1 MKILFIISIY
11 NQHLIRLFLT
21 KIFFIFSISQ
31 PIASDDNE
39 NAFNFINENAVYFL
53 TIIKTEGSKYDE
65 KPDEFKEKLKNIWE
79 PMVDVGLVSRL
90 ILSKAYSTATEE
102 QILLFQTRTKKL
114 LLDTYI
120 TALLEFED
128 YELETSRKIKENKNK
143 TLEVEINFFSAS
155 DSFKAKFT
163 LYKNKQGELK
173 IINIIIDGINLGL
186 TFRNQFQDNLKNE
199 NYDLDKAI
207 ETWKPLYI
215 D

>member
-1 MKILFIISIY
+1 M
-11 NQHLIRLFLT
+11 IRFFLT
-21 KIFFIFSISQ
+21 KIFIIFLLFQ
-31 PIASDDNE
+31 PLASDDNE

-53 TIIKTEGSKYDE
+53 TIIKTEGSKYKE
-65 KPDEFKEKLKNIWE
+65 RPEEFKEKLKNIWE

-90 ILSKAYSTATEE
+90 ILSKAYRTATEE
-102 QILLFQTRTKKL
+102 QIFLFQTRTKKL

-207 ETWKPLYI
+207 DTWKPLYI

>member
-1 MKILFIISIY
+1 M
-11 NQHLIRLFLT
+11 IRLFLT
-21 KIFFIFSISQ
+21 KIFIIFSVSQ

-90 ILSKAYSTATEE
+90 ILSKAYRTATEE

-155 DSFKAKFT
+155 ASFKAKFT

>member
-1 MKILFIISIY
+1 M
-11 NQHLIRLFLT
+11 IRLFLT
-21 KIFFIFSISQ
+21 KIFIIFSLSQ

-90 ILSKAYSTATEE
+90 ILSKAYRTATEE

>member
-1 MKILFIISIY
+1 M
-11 NQHLIRLFLT
+11 IRLFLT
-21 KIFFIFSISQ
+21 KIFIIFSISS
-31 PIASDDNE
+31 PIASDENE

-79 PMVDVGLVSRL
+79 PMVDVSLVSRL
-90 ILSKAYSTATEE
+90 ILSKAYRTATEE

>member
-1 MKILFIISIY
+1 M
-11 NQHLIRLFLT
+11 IRLFLT
-21 KIFFIFSISQ
+21 KIFIIFSISS

-65 KPDEFKEKLKNIWE
+65 KPEEFKEKLKNIWE

-90 ILSKAYSTATEE
+90 ILSKAYRTATEE

>member
-1 MKILFIISIY
+1 M
-11 NQHLIRLFLT
+11 IRLFLT
-21 KIFFIFSISQ
+21 KIFIIFSISQ

-90 ILSKAYSTATEE
+90 ILSKAHRTATEE

>member
-1 MKILFIISIY
+1 M
-11 NQHLIRLFLT
+11 IRLFLT
-21 KIFFIFSISQ
+21 KIFIIFSLSQ
-31 PIASDDNE
+31 PLASDDNE

-90 ILSKAYSTATEE
+90 ILSKAYRTATEE

-155 DSFKAKFT
+155 DSFKSKFT

-215 D
+215 E

>member
-1 MKILFIISIY
+1 M
-11 NQHLIRLFLT
+11 IRLFLT
-21 KIFFIFSISQ
+21 KIFIIFSVSQ
-31 PIASDDNE
+31 PIASYDNE

-65 KPDEFKEKLKNIWE
+65 KPEEFKEKLKNIWE

-90 ILSKAYSTATEE
+90 ILSKAYRTATQE

>member
-1 MKILFIISIY
+1 M
-11 NQHLIRLFLT
+11 IRLFLT
-21 KIFFIFSISQ
+21 KIFIIFSLSQ
-31 PIASDDNE
+31 PLASNDNE

-90 ILSKAYSTATEE
+90 ILSKAYRTATEE

>member
-1 MKILFIISIY
+1 M
-11 NQHLIRLFLT
+11 IRLFLT
-21 KIFFIFSISQ
+21 KIFIIFSISQ
-31 PIASDDNE
+31 PLASNDNE

-79 PMVDVGLVSRL
+79 PMVDVSLVSRL
-90 ILSKAYSTATEE
+90 ILSKAYRTATEE

>member
-1 MKILFIISIY
+1 M
-11 NQHLIRLFLT
+11 IRLFLT
-21 KIFFIFSISQ
+21 KIFIIFSISQ

-65 KPDEFKEKLKNIWE
+65 KPEEFKEKLKNIWE

-90 ILSKAYSTATEE
+90 ILSKAYRTATEE

>member
-1 MKILFIISIY
+1 M
-11 NQHLIRLFLT
+11 IRLFLT
-21 KIFFIFSISQ
+21 KIFIIFSLSQ
-31 PIASDDNE
+31 PLASDDNE

-53 TIIKTEGSKYDE
+53 TIIKTEGSKYEE

-90 ILSKAYSTATEE
+90 ILSKAYGTATKE

>member
-1 MKILFIISIY
+1 M
-11 NQHLIRLFLT
+11 IRLFLI
-21 KIFFIFSISQ
+21 KIFIIFSLSE
-31 PIASDDNE
+31 PLASDDNE

-65 KPDEFKEKLKNIWE
+65 KPNEFKEKLKNIWE
-79 PMVDVGLVSRL
+79 PMVDVRLVSRL
-90 ILSKAYSTATEE
+90 ILSKAYRNATEE
-102 QILLFQTRTKKL
+102 QIMLFQTRTKKL

-128 YELETSRKIKENKNK
+128 YELETSREIKENKNK

-163 LYKNKQGELK
+163 LYKDKQGKLK

>member
-1 MKILFIISIY
+1 M
-11 NQHLIRLFLT
+11 IRLFLT
-21 KIFFIFSISQ
+21 KIFIIFSISQ

-90 ILSKAYSTATEE
+90 ILSKAYGTATKE

-163 LYKNKQGELK
+163 LYKNKQGDLK

>member
-1 MKILFIISIY
+1 M
-11 NQHLIRLFLT
+11 IRLFLT
-21 KIFFIFSISQ
+21 KIFIIFSLSQ
-31 PIASDDNE
+31 PLASNDNE

-90 ILSKAYSTATEE
+90 ILSKAYTTATEE
-102 QILLFQTRTKKL
+102 QISLFQTRTKKL

-128 YELETSRKIKENKNK
+128 YDLETSRKIKVNKNK

-155 DSFKAKFT
+155 DSFKSKFT

-215 D
+215 E

>member
-1 MKILFIISIY
+1 M
-11 NQHLIRLFLT
+11 IRLFLT
-21 KIFFIFSISQ
+21 KIFIIFSLSQ
-31 PIASDDNE
+31 PLASDDNE

-90 ILSKAYSTATEE
+90 ILSKAYKTATEE

-128 YELETSRKIKENKNK
+128 YELQTSRKIKENKNK

-207 ETWKPLYI
+207 DTWKPLYI
-215 D
+215 E

>member
-1 MKILFIISIY
+1 M
-11 NQHLIRLFLT
+11 IRLFLT
-21 KIFFIFSISQ
+21 KILIIFSLSQ
-31 PIASDDNE
+31 PLASDDNE

-53 TIIKTEGSKYDE
+53 TIIKTEGSKYEE

-79 PMVDVGLVSRL
+79 PMVDVSLVSRL
-90 ILSKAYSTATEE
+90 ILSKAYRTATEE

-163 LYKNKQGELK
+163 LYKNKQGDLK

>member
-1 MKILFIISIY
+1 M
-11 NQHLIRLFLT
+11 IRLFLT
-21 KIFFIFSISQ
+21 KIFIIFSLSQ
-31 PIASDDNE
+31 PLVSNEKE

-90 ILSKAYSTATEE
+90 ILSKAYKTATEE

-128 YELETSRKIKENKNK
+128 YELQTSRKIKENKNK

>member
-1 MKILFIISIY
+1 M
-11 NQHLIRLFLT
+11 IRLFLT
-21 KIFFIFSISQ
+21 KIFIIFSLFQ
-31 PIASDDNE
+31 PLVSDEKE

-90 ILSKAYSTATEE
+90 ILSKAYKTATEE

>member
-1 MKILFIISIY
+1 M
-11 NQHLIRLFLT
+11 IRLFLT
-21 KIFFIFSISQ
+21 KIFIIFSISLH
-31 PIASDDNE
+31 IASNDNE
-39 NAFNFINENAVYFL
+39 DAFNFINENAVYFL

-90 ILSKAYSTATEE
+90 ILSKTYRTATEE

>member
-1 MKILFIISIY
+1 M
-11 NQHLIRLFLT
+11 IRLFLT
-21 KIFFIFSISQ
+21 KIFIIFSLSL
-31 PIASDDNE
+31 PLASDDKE

-90 ILSKAYSTATEE
+90 ILSKAYTTATEE
-102 QILLFQTRTKKL
+102 QISLFQTRTKKL

-128 YELETSRKIKENKNK
+128 YDLETSRKIKVNKNK

-155 DSFKAKFT
+155 DSFKSKFT

-207 ETWKPLYI
+207 DTWKPLYI
-215 D
+215 E

>member
-1 MKILFIISIY
+1 M
-11 NQHLIRLFLT
+11 IRLFLT
-21 KIFFIFSISQ
+21 KIFIIFSISS

-90 ILSKAYSTATEE
+90 ILSKAYKTATEE

-128 YELETSRKIKENKNK
+128 YELQTSRKIKENKNK

>member
-1 MKILFIISIY
+1 M
-11 NQHLIRLFLT
+11 IRLFLT
-21 KIFFIFSISQ
+21 KIFIIFSISQ

-90 ILSKAYSTATEE
+90 ILSKAYRTATEE

-199 NYDLDKAI
+199 KYDLDKAI

>member
-1 MKILFIISIY
+1 M
-11 NQHLIRLFLT
+11 IRLFLT
-21 KIFFIFSISQ
+21 KIFIIFSISS

-79 PMVDVGLVSRL
+79 PMVDVRLVSRL

>member
-1 MKILFIISIY
+1 M
-11 NQHLIRLFLT
+11 IRLFLT
-21 KIFFIFSISQ
+21 KIFIIFSLSQ

-53 TIIKTEGSKYDE
+53 TIIKTEGSKYEE

-90 ILSKAYSTATEE
+90 ILSKAYGTATKE

-163 LYKNKQGELK
+163 LYKNKQGDLK

>member
-1 MKILFIISIY
+1 M
-11 NQHLIRLFLT
+11 IRLFLT
-21 KIFFIFSISQ
+21 KIFIIFSLSQ
-31 PIASDDNE
+31 PLASDDNE

-90 ILSKAYSTATEE
+90 ILSKAYRTATEE

-128 YELETSRKIKENKNK
+128 YELETSREIKKNKNK

-173 IINIIIDGINLGL
+173 IINTIIDGINLGL

>member
-1 MKILFIISIY
+1 M
-11 NQHLIRLFLT
+11 IRLFLT
-21 KIFFIFSISQ
+21 KIFIIFSLSQ
-31 PIASDDNE
+31 PLASDDNE

-90 ILSKAYSTATEE
+90 ILSKAYGTATKE

-128 YELETSRKIKENKNK
+128 YELETSRNIKENKNK

-163 LYKNKQGELK
+163 LYKNKQGDLK

>member
-1 MKILFIISIY
+1 M
-11 NQHLIRLFLT
+11 IRLFLT
-21 KIFFIFSISQ
+21 KIFIIFSISLH
-31 PIASDDNE
+31 IASNDNE
-39 NAFNFINENAVYFL
+39 DAFNFINENAVYFL

-90 ILSKAYSTATEE
+90 ILSKAYRTATEE

>member
-1 MKILFIISIY
+1 M
-11 NQHLIRLFLT
+11 IRLFLT
-21 KIFFIFSISQ
+21 KIFIIFSLSQ
-31 PIASDDNE
+31 PLASDDNE

-90 ILSKAYSTATEE
+90 ILSKAYRTATEE

-207 ETWKPLYI
+207 DTWKPLYI
-215 D
+215 E

>member
-1 MKILFIISIY
+1 MVI
-11 NQHLIRLFLT
+11 
-21 KIFFIFSISQ
+21 IFSISQ

-90 ILSKAYSTATEE
+90 ILSKAYRTATEE

-207 ETWKPLYI
+207 ETCKPLYI

>member
-1 MKILFIISIY
+1 M
-11 NQHLIRLFLT
+11 IRLFLT
-21 KIFFIFSISQ
+21 KIFIIFSISQ

-90 ILSKAYSTATEE
+90 ILSKAYGNATEE

-128 YELETSRKIKENKNK
+128 YELETSRKIKEN
-143 TLEVEINFFSAS
+143 
-155 DSFKAKFT
+155 
-163 LYKNKQGELK
+163 KNKQGELK

>member
-1 MKILFIISIY
+1 M
-11 NQHLIRLFLT
+11 IRLFLT
-21 KIFFIFSISQ
+21 KIFIIFSISS

-90 ILSKAYSTATEE
+90 ILSKAYKTATEE

-128 YELETSRKIKENKNK
+128 YELQTSRKIKENKNK
-143 TLEVEINFFSAS
+143 TLDVEINFFSAS

>member
-1 MKILFIISIY
+1 M
-11 NQHLIRLFLT
+11 IRLFLT
-21 KIFFIFSISQ
+21 KIFIIFSLSL
-31 PIASDDNE
+31 PLASDDKE

-53 TIIKTEGSKYDE
+53 TVIKTEGSKYEE

-90 ILSKAYSTATEE
+90 ILSKAYRTATEE

-199 NYDLDKAI
+199 NFDLDKAI

>member
-1 MKILFIISIY
+1 M
-11 NQHLIRLFLT
+11 IRLFLT
-21 KIFFIFSISQ
+21 KILIIFSLSQ
-31 PIASDDNE
+31 PLASDDNE
-39 NAFNFINENAVYFL
+39 NGFNFINENAVYFL
-53 TIIKTEGSKYDE
+53 TIIKTEGSKYEE

-90 ILSKAYSTATEE
+90 ILSKAYGTATKE

>member
-1 MKILFIISIY
+1 M
-11 NQHLIRLFLT
+11 IRLFLT
-21 KIFFIFSISQ
+21 KIFIIFSISQ

-39 NAFNFINENAVYFL
+39 NAFNFINDNAVYFL

-90 ILSKAYSTATEE
+90 ILSKAYGNATEE